1 MLIDTFVILIISCT
15 ISLFLGG
22 LLGASILYSYLTI
35 ELLVNPKLI
44 RDHLDKINDEGIDE

>member
-22 LLGASILYSYLTI
+22 LLGASILYSYLTT
-35 ELLVNPKLI
+35 ELLLNPKLI
-44 RDHLDKINDEGIDE
+44 RDHLDKISDEGIDE